1 MNLTEKLALDCAV
14 KISKPFIDRF
24 FFPIESEK
32 FIIFDTRCRYPFGT
46 YDFYEDVLN
55 IISKYLKQNKIQ
67 VFQFASDNSYK
78 IAGDKCF
85 IKLNKKQEA
94 YLISKSELL
103 IANENYSLHTASVLN
118 KKSIGLYSIFDP
130 KNTAPIWN
138 KSNQTIIESSRYGN
152 KPSFNQLKEIP
163 KTINAINPYE
173 VASNILKSL
182 NIKNDLKKYKLL
194 HIGQNYNQKI
204 VEIVPDF
211 TSQKDFLAGSSIN
224 LRLDLIDNLKMD
236 IFQYW
241 MSNKKVNI
249 ITDQDLHTGLLKNFK
264 SSILSLTIMVSDKIS
279 ETFLKA
285 CQSLGL
291 KIKIYC
297 ADKDKINDFRFKF
310 LDWDIKADYNEDL
323 RLEKIENIKE
333 TSKFESSKIIFS
345 KGKKYSSK
353 ASFLQ
358 EKPLDS
364 NGNNVILN
372 KEFEEELDYFKIY
385 DELPTKKK

>member
-1 MNLTEKLALDCAV
+1 
-14 KISKPFIDRF
+14 
-24 FFPIESEK
+24 
-32 FIIFDTRCRYPFGT
+32 
-46 YDFYEDVLN
+46 
-55 IISKYLKQNKIQ
+55 
-67 VFQFASDNSYK
+67 
-78 IAGDKCF
+78 
-85 IKLNKKQEA
+85 
-94 YLISKSELL
+94 
-103 IANENYSLHTASVLN
+103 
-118 KKSIGLYSIFDP
+118 
-130 KNTAPIWN
+130 
-138 KSNQTIIESSRYGN
+138 
-152 KPSFNQLKEIP
+152 
-163 KTINAINPYE
+163 
-173 VASNILKSL
+173 
-182 NIKNDLKKYKLL
+182 
-194 HIGQNYNQKI
+194 
-204 VEIVPDF
+204 
-211 TSQKDFLAGSSIN
+211 
-224 LRLDLIDNLKMD
+224 
-236 IFQYW
+236 
-241 MSNKKVNI
+241 
-249 ITDQDLHTGLLKNFK
+249 
-264 SSILSLTIMVSDKIS
+264 MVSDKIS

-323 RLEKIENIKE
+323 RLEEIENIKE